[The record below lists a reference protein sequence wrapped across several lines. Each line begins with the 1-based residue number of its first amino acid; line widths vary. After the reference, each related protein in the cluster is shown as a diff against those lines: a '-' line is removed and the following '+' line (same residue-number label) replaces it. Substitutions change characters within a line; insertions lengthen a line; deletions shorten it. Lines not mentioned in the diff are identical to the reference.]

1 MAGLLEM
8 FNAGASASSDFTL
21 NPPNY
26 LEQELEKKGIKIEDL
41 NEEIKVTKPDVT
53 ISSGPISGEA
63 PSSVQQSYRY
73 PKDIPIEQD
82 TDYVFFQFGKYIPPF
97 SKAGVGDIGGGYAD
111 YNASTELEIDEAAAS
126 IILPMPQDLGN
137 DTQQQWNGKQFS
149 AIGRAAISGVAGGD
163 LSRIGKRVNDL
174 SGNMQAIMAS
184 LQTKALN
191 TIPGVGGNLE
201 MNDITGST
209 KGQVLNPNAE
219 LLYDSPELREIG
231 MSWKLVPRNEDE
243 SLNIL
248 KICQM
253 FRWAAV
259 PSWGGQSDITAS
271 KVKDK
276 KKTSSFKEEIEGSD
290 GTKQKFTSSFD
301 ALGKDNFI
309 TVPHMCKFTY
319 KRGPNQND
327 FLTQFKPCAISRV
340 AVNFTPD
347 GTYATYKSGAPVAV
361 ELTLNFV
368 ESKLLFKQD
377 ISEYNF

>member
-163 LSRIGKRVNDL
+163 LSRIGKR
-174 SGNMQAIMAS
+174 
-184 LQTKALN
+184 
-191 TIPGVGGNLE
+191 
-201 MNDITGST
+201 
-209 KGQVLNPNAE
+209 
-219 LLYDSPELREIG
+219 
-231 MSWKLVPRNEDE
+231 
-243 SLNIL
+243 
-248 KICQM
+248 
-253 FRWAAV
+253 
-259 PSWGGQSDITAS
+259 
-271 KVKDK
+271 
-276 KKTSSFKEEIEGSD
+276 
-290 GTKQKFTSSFD
+290 
-301 ALGKDNFI
+301 
-309 TVPHMCKFTY
+309 
-319 KRGPNQND
+319 
-327 FLTQFKPCAISRV
+327 
-340 AVNFTPD
+340 
-347 GTYATYKSGAPVAV
+347 
-361 ELTLNFV
+361 
-368 ESKLLFKQD
+368 
-377 ISEYNF
+377 